1 VNPGGGS
8 GWDEAPLDIQI
19 PDDAR
24 ELDRDVLAYHR
35 ELRAQRRRN
44 RLRRLTGPFSGPGT
58 VMPLLASILAVC
70 LVAGAMLSV
79 ATFSPS
85 TAPADHPTT
94 RPSATAGA
102 ASPAPPRSH
111 TAGGSTT
118 GGSATAGSAT
128 SGSAT
133 AGSATGGSATASSGG
148 TSPAGPSP
156 SGARSLLTSVTTS
169 PSGAGS
175 SAAGPRATRAGHS
188 AKASAR
194 SSAATARASGQASPT
209 GAG

>member
-1 VNPGGGS
+1 MNPGGGS

-111 TAGGSTT
+111 TAGGSAT
-118 GGSATAGSAT
+118 G
-128 SGSAT
+128 
-133 AGSATGGSATASSGG
+133 GSATGGSATASSGG

-188 AKASAR
+188 AEASAR